1 MKQSRVLNVLSALA
15 NEHRLEAVRLM
26 VPKGPE
32 GMTAGEIGAA
42 LDLSA
47 SRLSFHLNALEAA
60 GLIESERKGRNI
72 CYRVN
77 YATLRDLMGYLLTD
91 CCGAHPEICSSLM
104 ACDGGPPGAPRG

>member
-32 GMTAGEIGAA
+32 GLTAGEIGTA

-72 CYRVN
+72 CYRVK
-77 YATLRDLMGYLLTD
+77 YGTLRDLMGYLLTD
-91 CCGAHPEICSSLM
+91 CCGAHPDICSALM
-104 ACDGGPPGAPRG
+104 PCDGGPQATPPD